1 MEHLTIN
8 IVTIVAE
15 LAINFIFFFLVNWC
29 FNKLYRQIFKI
40 PLLHRFS
47 NNASVIRR
55 NFRIFTFVCSFIIAL
70 AIIGINGYLAYSGEN
85 VRDYSLYLLSQIPI
99 EFWKALGLGI
109 IQSIGAIIATSIA
122 LKILNPLLN
131 KTSAY
136 LQNIDLITDNDRSI
150 AIFFDALRTNINN
163 ASWIGVSILCAQF
176 IILPPIVSKYLY
188 VLLRIYLIVA
198 IGRLVFKVVAVI
210 IDSLD
215 GFSVN
220 NSRPDNFLRF
230 YVQLRH
236 LIPLFK
242 RCLEFIIYVL
252 MASLV
257 IQQVDFIANLGGWG
271 LIIIQII
278 LMFLLSQVII
288 SIANL
293 VVEELLLKSPNLTET
308 QQQRRYTI
316 TPLIKSFLKYSVY
329 FGVGI
334 FILEIV
340 GINPQPILAGA
351 GILGLAVG
359 IGAQNLIN
367 DIVSGFFILF
377 ENYYLVGDYIETE
390 NASGYVEAIELRT
403 TRIRH
408 HMGQVFILR
417 NGNINSITNFSK
429 DFVYTYVAVGVDYD
443 SNIDRVQEIIENVG
457 RQLKQKNSDVLEP
470 TKVDGVKEFGDIRL
484 SIFTMTKVKPGRHV
498 QVKRK
503 LRKLLKEAFDR
514 EGIYIPIGETTDK
527 PDWLIKGHSQNNDNI
542 AAKQ

>member
-1 MEHLTIN
+1 MTHLTIN
-8 IVTIVAE
+8 IITIIAE

-29 FNKLYRQIFKI
+29 FNKLYRQVFKI
-40 PLLHRFS
+40 PLLKQFN

-55 NFRIFTFVCSFIIAL
+55 NFRIFIFLCCFTISL
-70 AIIGINGYLAYSGEN
+70 AIIGINGYLAYRGEN
-85 VRDYSLYLLSQIPI
+85 VRDYSLSLLSQIPS
-99 EFWKALGLGI
+99 EFWTALGLGFLKC
-109 IQSIGAIIATSIA
+109 IGAIIATSIA
-122 LKILNPLLN
+122 LKIFNPLLD
-131 KTSAY
+131 KTSIY

-150 AIFFDALRTNINN
+150 AIFFDALKKNINN

-215 GFSVN
+215 ALSVK
-220 NSRPDNFLRF
+220 NSNSDNVLRF

-242 RCLEFIIYVL
+242 RCLELIIYVL
-252 MASLV
+252 MTILV
-257 IQQVDFIANLGGWG
+257 VQQIDFIANLGSWG
-271 LIIIQII
+271 LIVIKII
-278 LMFLLSQVII
+278 LMFLMSQVII
-288 SIANL
+288 SIAYL
-293 VVEELLLKSPNLTET
+293 IVEELLLKSPNLTEI
-308 QQQRRYTI
+308 QQQRRHTI
-316 TPLIKSFLKYSVY
+316 TPLIKSFIKYSVY

-334 FILEIV
+334 FILETI

-377 ENYYLVGDYIETE
+377 ENYYLVGDYIETDK
-390 NASGYVEAIELRT
+390 ASGYVEAIELRT

-408 HMGQVFILR
+408 HLGQVFIIR

-429 DFVYTYVAVGVDYD
+429 DYIYSYVEVGVDYD
-443 SNIDRVQEIIENVG
+443 SNINRVQEIIETVG
-457 RQLKQKNSDVLEP
+457 NQLKQENSDVLEP
-470 TKVDGVKEFGDIRL
+470 TQVDGVKEFGDIRL

-503 LRKLLKEAFDR
+503 LRKMLKEAFDH

-527 PDWLIKGHSQNNDNI
+527 PDWLTQGSSRNDNR
-542 AAKQ
+542 AAK